1 MENSKH
7 NEPQGPRPPVNE
19 LTDLPYLTAGLPGI
33 GGRIKEDVADFV
45 VDEIPL
51 YPFCGEGTHVCFRV
65 TKRGIP
71 TPAAVDRIARFM
83 DVPPEEIGFA
93 GLKDAQALTSQFMTL
108 EHADVHRLAA
118 FGDDQVRLEVVS
130 RHTNKLKSGHLA
142 GNAFAVKIRGVPAD
156 KLPVASAILD
166 VLLDRGVPNY
176 FGQQRFGAR
185 SDTDK
190 LGELLVRNTLDEFI
204 ALYLGRSIPTDPPDC
219 KAARDAFDS
228 GFYDRALARWPRH
241 YANERRALS
250 AYKKKKHAGP
260 AVGAIDK
267 RLKRLFVS
275 AFQSRMFNQ
284 VLARRIQTLDQ
295 VFVGDLAQKTD
306 SGGVFTVTDAAVDA
320 PREVVRDQPDRPR
333 GGLPLQPRRRC
344 FRPVRFARQ
353 PR

>member
-1 MENSKH
+1 
-7 NEPQGPRPPVNE
+7 
-19 LTDLPYLTAGLPGI
+19 
-33 GGRIKEDVADFV
+33 
-45 VDEIPL
+45 
-51 YPFCGEGTHVCFRV
+51 
-65 TKRGIP
+65 
-71 TPAAVDRIARFM
+71 M

-118 FGDDQVRLEVVS
+118 FGDDQVRGGGL

-241 YANERRALS
+241 YAN
-250 AYKKKKHAGP
+250 
-260 AVGAIDK
+260 
-267 RLKRLFVS
+267 
-275 AFQSRMFNQ
+275 
-284 VLARRIQTLDQ
+284 
-295 VFVGDLAQKTD
+295 
-306 SGGVFTVTDAAVDA
+306 DAAPCQRTRRKNTPARPSA
-320 PREVVRDQPDRPR
+320 PSTSGSSGCSSRLSRAACSTRCSRGESRRLTRFRGRPGAEDRQRRRLHRHRRR
-333 GGLPLQPRRRC
+333 GGCPGRSRSRSARPAPWWASAPTSPSM
-344 FRPVRFARQ
+344 FPTRPVRPSTPVTQRAATGRERLSTPASSSARFLAEHNIGLDDFRHVANSKIKALAE
-353 PR
+353 P